1 MSTSPAVPADT
12 MVDERSMTAREKGV
26 CVSDSAAVMTF
37 QPLAAVRVDDF
48 CFGGTF
54 IPAAAGF
61 QTEMLRMQVPV
72 TYFLKT
78 PDCPHSAG
86 NTSCP

>member
-26 CVSDSAAVMTF
+26 CVSDSTAVMTF
-37 QPLAAVRVDDF
+37 QPLDAVRVDDF
-48 CFGGTF
+48 CFVGTF

-61 QTEMLRMQVPV
+61 QTEMLRTQVSV

-78 PDCPHSAG
+78 PDCPRSAG
-86 NTSCP
+86 NISCP